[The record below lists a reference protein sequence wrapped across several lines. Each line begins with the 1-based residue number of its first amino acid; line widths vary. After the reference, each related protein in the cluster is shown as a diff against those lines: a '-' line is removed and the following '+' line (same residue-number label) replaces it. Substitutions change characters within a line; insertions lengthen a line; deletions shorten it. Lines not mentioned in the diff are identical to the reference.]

1 MDGKQAITIIAF
13 ITVGVIIAIYIGDML
28 NCLLT
33 DSPLSILEVA
43 IVLVLLIGTFIATV
57 ILKKYSWLKSFFSQ
71 KNYDFQ

>member
-57 ILKKYSWLKSFFSQ
+57 ILKKYS
-71 KNYDFQ
+71 